1 MAQWE
6 GAFSE
11 VQISPAHSFRLEV
24 LVRLVRT
31 FPSYHCVGINM
42 LGDAWRDLL
51 NPRQRNLEQYLRK
64 EVMAM
69 SV

>member
-1 MAQWE
+1 MAQLE

-11 VQISPAHSFRLEV
+11 VEISQAYSFGLDV
-24 LVRLVRT
+24 LVRPVRT

-51 NPRQRNLEQYLRK
+51 NPRLRGLEQYQ
-64 EVMAM
+64 
-69 SV
+69 